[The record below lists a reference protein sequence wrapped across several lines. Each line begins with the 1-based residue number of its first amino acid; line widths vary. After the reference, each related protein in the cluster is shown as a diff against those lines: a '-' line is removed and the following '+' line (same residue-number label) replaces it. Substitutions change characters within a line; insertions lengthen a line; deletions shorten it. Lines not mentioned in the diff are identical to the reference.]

1 MQNPSD
7 FDEFDLSAGQDS
19 RERNNNVYVVS
30 EENLELVEEKE
41 KVAAAAKPYS
51 QYDPRV
57 INLLRGKPVADTKSA
72 SDVQEKLFKL
82 LSINEFDQAI
92 VNISYYY
99 DLKKI
104 VPVSA
109 FGSFKIF
116 GLESIG
122 LRFNRSDFTIEG
134 VPQHLD
140 CFQVGIQF
148 NLKGNPFSK
157 LLTLNVI
164 TLWKEVDPPA
174 DSLFPKSNDDSSVL
188 IADEY
193 KKSGLKN
200 VVAASKRGRSHAYD
214 GKFRDDDF
222 AIEYNAENQWYA
234 VAVCD
239 GAGSSRYSREGS
251 RILAGF
257 ISEIFRDAFRDD
269 ELNRIVDNSLKT
281 FYIDGD
287 AEELETTLKQR
298 IAQIIKSVLVKTLNQ
313 FKKTAQNIEKA
324 DIGSFSTTCLLSVF
338 KKTQHGWLVFS
349 YNVGDGAIGMVD
361 MEHRTAAI
369 LCNPDEGKYF
379 GQTRFITTE
388 GITAI
393 EDIRSRIVFKLV
405 KDFDALIL
413 MTDGI
418 SDPKFESDKNLNDSR
433 CWVKFYENLRN
444 EVGLFGCNDE
454 IEQQMLEYLDFWSI
468 GNHDDRTIVVVF

>member
-1 MQNPSD
+1 M
-7 FDEFDLSAGQDS
+7 
-19 RERNNNVYVVS
+19 
-30 EENLELVEEKE
+30 
-41 KVAAAAKPYS
+41 
-51 QYDPRV
+51 
-57 INLLRGKPVADTKSA
+57 
-72 SDVQEKLFKL
+72 
-82 LSINEFDQAI
+82 
-92 VNISYYY
+92 
-99 DLKKI
+99 
-104 VPVSA
+104 
-109 FGSFKIF
+109 
-116 GLESIG
+116 
-122 LRFNRSDFTIEG
+122 
-134 VPQHLD
+134 
-140 CFQVGIQF
+140 GIQF

-324 DIGSFSTTCLLSVF
+324 DIGSFSTTCLLSA
-338 KKTQHGWLVFS
+338 T
-349 YNVGDGAIGMVD
+349 
-361 MEHRTAAI
+361 
-369 LCNPDEGKYF
+369 
-379 GQTRFITTE
+379 
-388 GITAI
+388 
-393 EDIRSRIVFKLV
+393 
-405 KDFDALIL
+405 
-413 MTDGI
+413 
-418 SDPKFESDKNLNDSR
+418 
-433 CWVKFYENLRN
+433 
-444 EVGLFGCNDE
+444 
-454 IEQQMLEYLDFWSI
+454 
-468 GNHDDRTIVVVF
+468 